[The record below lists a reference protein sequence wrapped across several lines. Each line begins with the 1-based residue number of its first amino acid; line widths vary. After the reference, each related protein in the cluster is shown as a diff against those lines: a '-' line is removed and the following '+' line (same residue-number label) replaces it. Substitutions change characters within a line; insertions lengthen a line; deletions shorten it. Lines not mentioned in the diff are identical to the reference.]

1 MRQRDALKSPRFT
14 QISTF
19 GRLPISQDLRDVK
32 AVFVGVPFDTATTY
46 RPGARFG
53 PSAIRQGSRL
63 LRPYNS
69 FVDANPFD
77 DLNACDYGDIDI
89 VPGYIFDTM
98 KVVRREI
105 GESRGVR
112 YHSSRARI
120 FREKSKLRSADKLKS

>member
-14 QISTF
+14 QFSTF

-120 FREKSKLRSADKLKS
+120 FREKGSCGLPTS